1 MEMQEKMQTDGLVL
15 TADLEVRPKPSSL
28 WELFSSFTLMA
39 MQGFGGVAPILQRV
53 LVEEKRWMTKEEF
66 IEDWSVAQLSPGP
79 NVVNVI
85 VMFGGRHFGI
95 AGSLAALS
103 GLIMLPSI
111 IVVFIALAYLNLA
124 NHPGVEGAMR
134 GISAVVA
141 GMFAAMG
148 LKLGTTLKKNI
159 LSIPVCISLGVTCFV
174 MVALLRMPLMY
185 ALLGPGLAAC
195 LLAYRK
201 MTR

>member
-1 MEMQEKMQTDGLVL
+1 MQIDSPLPI
-15 TADLEVRPKPSSL
+15 ADLDVRPKPSSL

-39 MQGFGGVAPILQRV
+39 MQGFGGVVPILERV

-79 NVVNVI
+79 NAVNII
-85 VMFGGRHFGI
+85 VMFGGKHFGI

-103 GLIMLPSI
+103 GLVLLPSI
-111 IVVFIALAYLNLA
+111 IVVFIALAYLNVTS
-124 NHPGVEGAMR
+124 HPGVEGAMR

-148 LKLGTTLKKNI
+148 LKLGATLKKNI
-159 LSIPVCISLGVTCFV
+159 LSIPMCITLGTTCFV

-195 LLAYRK
+195 LLAYRR
-201 MTR
+201 MTQ